1 MNLRYT
7 TKIFDAMKR
16 ISDAQMTLIEK
27 LLRPETSSIT
37 SQSWHFV
44 IVGIETVGCGRDE
57 N

>member
-44 IVGIETVGCGRDE
+44 IVGIETVGCGSDE